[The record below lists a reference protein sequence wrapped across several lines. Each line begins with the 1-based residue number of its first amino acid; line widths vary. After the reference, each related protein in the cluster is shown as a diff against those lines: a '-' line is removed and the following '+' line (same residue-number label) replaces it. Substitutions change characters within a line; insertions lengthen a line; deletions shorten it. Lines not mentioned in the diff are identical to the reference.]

1 MMTKQLFFDF
11 DGTVA
16 DSERGTVRAVKYCV
30 EQMKLKPLTETDYRS
45 FIGPTIY
52 DSLAHFY
59 PELTQADINQGADLF
74 HDYYRE
80 VSLFDLTIYPQFL
93 ETMTTLKQM
102 GYQLNLASAKI
113 QAQLDR
119 LVAHFAL
126 DQYFTGVYGAIPDAM
141 KKPAILAVGIA
152 DTGVDP
158 KEALMVGD
166 REMDV
171 EGGHANHVPV
181 IGVTYGFGSREELVA
196 HRADVIVDRP
206 TEIVEAVQKLIG

>member
-1 MMTKQLFFDF
+1 MTKQLFFDF

-16 DSERGTVRAVKYCV
+16 DSEQGTVRAVKYCV
-30 EQMKLKPLTETDYRS
+30 EQMKLKPLTEDDYRS

-126 DQYFTGVYGAIPDAM
+126 DQYFTGVYGAIPGAM
-141 KKPAILAVGIA
+141 KKPAILATGIA
-152 DTGVDP
+152 STGVDP
-158 KEALMVGD
+158 KKALMVGD

-181 IGVTYGFGSREELVA
+181 IGVTYGFGSREELSA
-196 HRADVIVDRP
+196 HRAEVIVDRP

>member
-1 MMTKQLFFDF
+1 MTKQLFFDF

-16 DSERGTVRAVKYCV
+16 NSERGTVRAVKYCV
-30 EQMKLKPLTETDYRS
+30 EQMKLKPLTEADYRS

-52 DSLAHFY
+52 DNLAHFY
-59 PELTQADINQGADLF
+59 PELTQTEINQGADLF

-80 VSLFDLTIYPQFL
+80 TSLFDLTIYPKFL
-93 ETMTTLKQM
+93 ATMAALKQA

-113 QAQLDR
+113 QDQLDR
-119 LVAHFAL
+119 LVAHFEL
-126 DQYFTGVYGAIPDAM
+126 DRYFTGVYGASPRAL
-141 KKPAILAVGIA
+141 KKPAILAAGIA
-152 DTGVDP
+152 ATGVDS
-158 KEALMVGD
+158 KDALMVGD

-196 HRADVIVDRP
+196 HRADAIVDQP
-206 TEIVEAVQKLIG
+206 TDIIGAVQKLLG

>member
-1 MMTKQLFFDF
+1 MMAKQLFFDF

-30 EQMKLKPLTETDYRS
+30 EQMRLKPLTEADYRS

-59 PELTQADINQGADLF
+59 PKLTRVDISHGADLF

-80 VSLFDLTIYPQFL
+80 ESLFDLTIYPQFL
-93 ETMTTLKQM
+93 TTMTALKQA

-126 DQYFTGVYGAIPDAM
+126 DQYFTGIYGAIPGAM
-141 KKPAILAVGIA
+141 EKTAILAGGIVATGA
-152 DTGVDP
+152 DP
-158 KEALMVGD
+158 QEALMVGD

-181 IGVTYGFGSREELVA
+181 IGVTYGFGSREELIA
-196 HRADVIVDRP
+196 HRADLIVDRP
-206 TEIVEAVQKLIG
+206 TDIVEAVQKLIG